1 VTRALFHFPGLRRL
15 LVPAAAS
22 LALVLPVL
30 LQERVQAE
38 DLPSHL
44 YNTWLVLRMK
54 SGEPLGLE
62 IVPQYS
68 NVLFDWW
75 LEGLWRIGGPAF
87 AEKAAVSLA
96 VLAFFWGAFFLLS
109 RLAERSAWPSA
120 PLLAMLAYGWVYH
133 QGFFNYYLSCAFGF
147 WAVGLAAAGGKQ
159 APRGLPLLA
168 VAAAAHLLG
177 ASVAAGFVAYLLLW
191 RQTSGSKRRWI
202 LAAAVLA
209 LAGVAAGIAWRLPSN
224 WHSERLLHLIGV
236 TGFLIYGT
244 KYTLPALIVAGYWI
258 GVLPSHAQS
267 KQSLDF
273 SPPAAHLAFLCGAAL
288 LLLPT
293 AIHWPGTR
301 FPLNFIDWRLALWFT
316 LLLHCWLATL
326 SPARFTLA
334 ACSTAAAVYFLFLA
348 ADWRILGRFEQALHE
363 AVRRAPPESRV
374 VTNVT
379 SFSAYMN
386 PLLHLIDRACIGHCY
401 SYANYEP
408 GTFGFRLR
416 ALPGSPV
423 VIDSPTKLVALQEG
437 TYELQPRDLPLF
449 GVYLDQTAGSFRF
462 QVRPL
467 EPGEVVQRVRVN
479 LPPEWF

>member
-1 VTRALFHFPGLRRL
+1 VRRALFHFPGLCRL

-30 LQERVQAE
+30 LQERVQAV
-38 DLPSHL
+38 DLASHL
-44 YNTWLVLRMK
+44 YNTWLVLRVK

-96 VLAFFWGAFFLLS
+96 VLAFFWGGVFSPVAPGRALRMAFGAASGHAGLWLGLSPGFLQLLS
-109 RLAERSAWPSA
+109 LVRL
-120 PLLAMLAYGWVYH
+120 WVL
-133 QGFFNYYLSCAFGF
+133 G
-147 WAVGLAAAGGKQ
+147 VGLAAAGGKQ

-386 PLLHLIDRACIGHCY
+386 PLLHLIDRSCIGHCY

-408 GTFGFRLR
+408 GTFQFRLR